1 MENNKNQE
9 EHLKGK
15 EEEVRLRQIDVVA
28 IAREMRRHRKA
39 YLVALPATFVLSC
52 LLILCVPRYYA
63 STAKLAPEISS
74 FSTSSLSDIASSFGF
89 DLGGSSANGDAI
101 FPELY
106 PELIA
111 TNDFMVGMFDV
122 RVKSKDGSLSTTY
135 YDYLAT
141 KRQVPWWTRAF
152 GAVRKVFAAADTT
165 ATQAGKKANPFQLTK
180 RQDEIVKL
188 MMDNIKCDVDKKNY
202 VISITVEDQD
212 PLVCATLADTVQAKL
227 QAFITDYRTKKAKK
241 DLEYYQQLS
250 RDAKQKYER
259 IRQQYGSYSDAN
271 QDVVLESYRLKA
283 NDMENEMQLL
293 YNTYTTLQA
302 QVQQAQARLLMQTPA
317 FTTLQSASVPV
328 KPAGP
333 KRMLFVLGMTFL
345 AFVVVSAYAVRGII
359 FKE

>member
-1 MENNKNQE
+1 M
-9 EHLKGK
+9 H
-15 EEEVRLRQIDVVA
+15 LRQIDIVA
-28 IAREMRRHRKA
+28 IAREMRRHKKA
-39 YLVALPATFVLSC
+39 YLIALPATFVLSC
-52 LLILCVPRYYA
+52 LLILCVPRYYT
-63 STAKLAPEISS
+63 STAKLAPEIAS

-122 RVKSKDGSLSTTY
+122 RVKSRDGSLSTTY

-141 KRQVPWWTRAF
+141 KREVPWWTKVF
-152 GAVRKVFAAADTT
+152 GAVRKIFAEADTT
-165 ATQAGKKANPFQLTK
+165 AARGKKANPFLLTK

-212 PLVCATLADTVQAKL
+212 PLIAATLADTVQAKL
-227 QAFITDYRTKKAKK
+227 QACITDYRTKKAKK
-241 DLEYYQQLS
+241 DLDYYKQLS
-250 RDAKQKYER
+250 QNAKQKYER

-317 FTTLQSASVPV
+317 FTTLQSASVPL

-345 AFVVVSAYAVRGII
+345 AFLAVSVYSVRHIL
-359 FKE
+359 FRE